1 MAEAGHPTD
10 ECTHISIHNSFRFP
24 NIWILC
30 QPGCHTYKQRAQQAE
45 IRTSYGQLCRQR
57 RVILA
62 PVAEVLVRPDRGAL
76 RMDDRV
82 DLERKNEFTWNSH
95 PSLFIFLFPR
105 VPVIPLVLLRLNQD
119 TLSVALV
126 HSAPGAIVASLGSF
140 LTSSVFVAAT
150 ARQHSCCAYCLHS
163 SV

>member
-10 ECTHISIHNSFRFP
+10 EYPHISIHNSFRFP
-24 NIWILC
+24 NMWILC
-30 QPGCHTYKQRAQQAE
+30 QPGCHIYKQRAQQAE

-57 RVILA
+57 RVLLA

-95 PSLFIFLFPR
+95 PSLFIFLFPL

-126 HSAPGAIVASLGSF
+126 HFCSRSNCGISRFFPYLVCLRCGHGEAAF
-140 LTSSVFVAAT
+140 LLRLLFTF
-150 ARQHSCCAYCLHS
+150 
-163 SV
+163 